1 MYLVGD
7 KMDSIIYNGENFSTT
22 RTEKITDFGISADD
36 VILTADSG
44 YIFTDGKMEFKNDDG
59 SVGISFP
66 IYGFFSSENQRI
78 IRIKLFDMKFYL
90 REDLASYP
98 IQEITLETE
107 VGTVEGSDE
116 RGLSPLLDEHAK
128 IDNRK
133 RPTNWRDD
141 NVAFT
146 ITTDKGYVI
155 DRAVLSVYTA
165 RGSTTSW
172 DLYETFNLDDETN
185 ILEFI
190 PSEFFSRANVG
201 EVTLNSKDYMIIE
214 VTTIKGST
222 TDEPIPYKSN
232 SFLRSYIADDDLLN
246 DLSNLIYTGDAVQM
260 NDLTSSIHKI
270 YKIPFK
276 IDEELIRDDKRKIYL
291 GVYETPAE
299 SYLLD
304 VSTLIY
310 DFGGVEVP
318 LIYNN
323 LFDYKDTEAIIHLP
337 FIEPIPVD
345 IFKVIGGR
353 VECILYLDVYTGE
366 GTYIIT
372 SDKIEGNIL
381 FKRDVTVGY
390 EIPILNKTNNM
401 LINNLSRFTFDLD
414 YLFKIEINRNI
425 PLDNNKNY
433 NLVYDKI
440 SNYGGNIKVED
451 LEIKSKATR
460 SEKEEIKMILEQ
472 GIKI

>member
-1 MYLVGD
+1 MTDL
-7 KMDSIIYNGENFSTT
+7 IYNGENFSTT
-22 RTEKITDFGISADD
+22 QTEKIINFGSSADD

-44 YIFTDGKMEFKNDDG
+44 YIFTGGKMEFKNDVDN
-59 SVGISFP
+59 VAISFP
-66 IYGFFSSENQRI
+66 IFGFFASENQRT
-78 IRIKLFDMKFYL
+78 IRIKLFDMMFYL
-90 REDLASYP
+90 QERLASYP

-107 VGTVEGSDE
+107 VGTVDGSDE
-116 RGLSPLLDEHAK
+116 RGLSFILDEHVN

-133 RPTNWRDD
+133 RPINWRDD
-141 NVAFT
+141 NVAFR
-146 ITTDKGYVI
+146 ITTDKGYII

-165 RGSTTSW
+165 RSSITAW
-172 DLYETFNLDDETN
+172 DLYEVFNLDDESN

-190 PSEFFSRANVG
+190 PSEFFSRANVR
-201 EVTLNSKDYMIIE
+201 ESTLNGNDYIIIE

-232 SFLRSYIADDDLLN
+232 SFLRSYIADDELLN
-246 DLSNLIYTGDAVQM
+246 NLSNLIYTGDDVQM
-260 NDLTSSIHKI
+260 NNLTSSIHKI

-276 IDEELIRDDKRKIYL
+276 IDEELIRDDIRNIYL

-299 SYLLD
+299 GYLLD

-310 DFGGVEVP
+310 NFGGVEVP
-318 LIYNN
+318 LIYDN
-323 LFDYKDTEAIIHLP
+323 LFDYKDTETIIHLP
-337 FIEPIPVD
+337 FIEPITVD
-345 IFKVIGGR
+345 TFKVVGGR
-353 VECILYLDVYTGE
+353 VECILYLDVYTGD

-372 SDKIEGNIL
+372 SDKIEDNIL

-390 EIPILNKTNNM
+390 EIPILNKSTNM
-401 LINNLSRFTFDLD
+401 LINNLSRFTFNLD

-440 SNYGGNIKVED
+440 SNYEGNIKVED

>member
-1 MYLVGD
+1 MTD
-7 KMDSIIYNGENFSTT
+7 IIYNGENFSTT
-22 RTEKITDFGISADD
+22 RTEKITDFGSSADD

-44 YIFTDGKMEFKNDDG
+44 YIFTGGKMEFKNADG

-78 IRIKLFDMKFYL
+78 IRIKLFDMRFYL
-90 REDLASYP
+90 MEDLASYP

-107 VGTVEGSDE
+107 EGTGEGSDD
-116 RGLSPLLDEHAK
+116 RGLSLLLDEHSNV
-128 IDNRK
+128 DNRE
-133 RPTNWRDD
+133 RPTNWNDS
-141 NVAFT
+141 NIAFT

-155 DRAVLSVYTA
+155 DRAVLNIFTA
-165 RGSTTSW
+165 RGTDTKW
-172 DLYETFNLDDETN
+172 DLYETFNLDDESN

-190 PSEFFSRANVG
+190 PSEFFSRAGVG
-201 EVTLNSKDYMIIE
+201 QVILNSADYMIIE
-214 VTTIKGST
+214 VSTIKGST
-222 TDEPIPYKSN
+222 ADEPIPYKSN
-232 SFLRSYIADDDLLN
+232 GFLRSYIADDDLLN

-260 NDLTSSIHKI
+260 NDLTTSIHKI

-276 IDEELIRDDKRKIYL
+276 IDEELIRDDIRNIYL
-291 GVYETPAE
+291 GVYETPTE
-299 SYLLD
+299 GYLID

-310 DFGGVEVP
+310 DFGAVEVP
-318 LIYNN
+318 LIYGN
-323 LFDYKDTEAIIHLP
+323 LFDYKDTETIIHLP

-353 VECILYLDVYTGE
+353 VECLLYLDVYTGE

-390 EIPILNKTNNM
+390 EIPILNKSNNM
-401 LINNLSRFTFDLD
+401 LINNLSRFTFNLD

-433 NLVYDKI
+433 NLVYDTI
-440 SNYGGNIKVED
+440 SNYEGNIKVED

-472 GIKI
+472 GINI